1 MKTILTG
8 FVVLLLI
15 SVNDSFAD
23 SHAGNQAGF
32 VVQNFDNSTV
42 VNIMVKLVK
51 QDGTIVDQITKTL
64 APHSSERFNPADFK
78 EVEPGISYSGIVSAD
93 GPVAAVGW
101 LETTMNDGRSGGIG
115 WYNLPGSNDVDNVV
129 YVPMVYE
136 DPVKGLGTD
145 IWVQNAGSS
154 EATISITY
162 YAYEGLDTYIAT
174 CPSLKP
180 MTSLNTEYSCSSD
193 RPSSFKGTA
202 VISADQPIAVV
213 VNLSNPLK
221 KTECLYNGT
230 SSGSEDL
237 FFPIVQNNYQGWYSN
252 FSCQNTGSSQA
263 QSTFSYRL
271 ECGNTCPWEN
281 PLVSDLINPGRGHV
295 FTPVT
300 DIFSGYGEITTSGS
314 LFSSVAWIWNDLVK
328 TGYCYNSFKYPVLED
343 SIWPIISVDS
353 STRVVVKNTS
363 DKTGTIKISWQGQSE
378 QQTEALEAYE
388 KVTIAPPVGWS
399 PKSGVIESTGGDM
412 PLVILVV
419 NKQSGG
425 GDHGAYNA
433 LGSRRY
439 IKKSAIYMVYVPVIK
454 KSPFILSS
462 IWKIYNPAAIKGRK
476 EEK

>member
-1 MKTILTG
+1 MKTILAG

-15 SVNDSFAD
+15 LVNDSFAD
-23 SHAGNQAGF
+23 SHAVNQAGF
-32 VVQNFDNSTV
+32 VVQNLDNSTV
-42 VNIMVKLVK
+42 VNIIVEVVK

-64 APHSSERFNPADFK
+64 DPQSSERFNPADFK
-78 EVEPGISYSGIVSAD
+78 EVVPGISYSGIVVAD

-101 LETTMNDGRSGGIG
+101 LETTMTNGTSGGIG
-115 WYNLPGSNDVDNVV
+115 WYNMPGSNDVDNVV
-129 YVPMVYE
+129 YVPMFYE
-136 DPVKGLGTD
+136 DPVRGLGTD

-154 EATISITY
+154 EATISVTY

-180 MTSLNTEYSCSSD
+180 VTSLNTENSCSSD

-221 KTECLYNGT
+221 KTECLYNA
-230 SSGSEDL
+230 SSGGSGNL
-237 FFPIVQNNYQGWYSN
+237 FFPVVQNNYQGWYSN
-252 FSCQNTGSSQA
+252 FSCQNVGASQA

-271 ECGNTCPWEN
+271 ECDNTCPWED
-281 PLVSDLINPGRGHV
+281 PLVSDPINPGRGYV
-295 FTPVT
+295 FTPMT

-328 TGYCYNSFKYPVLED
+328 TGYCYNSFEYPVLED
-343 SIWPIISVDS
+343 SIWPIISADC

-388 KVTIAPPVGWS
+388 KLTITPPDGWLAR
-399 PKSGVIESTGGDM
+399 SGVIESTDGDM
-412 PLVILVV
+412 PLAILVV

-425 GDHGAYNA
+425 NDLGAYNA
-433 LGSRRY
+433 LGSKDY
-439 IKKSAIYMVYVPVIK
+439 TGKIAIYSIYIPVIK
-454 KSPFILSS
+454 KSPTISS
-462 IWKIYNPAAIKGRK
+462 IWKVYNPATMTGRR